1 MSLVSSGMLRTW
13 HHRLRLGLLIV
24 CSLRAHVETRMTC
37 SLNAPGRIAVRLLL
51 VKETAGALSENV
63 SRTFVPSR
71 CGAAPPTRYAT
82 CCSRQVSAWM
92 PIVCMRAQCAALR
105 TGSPLAAA
113 HCCCGSV
120 RLDGPSAARSWRRRR
135 HPCCIAASTPH
146 DTDPPA
152 SRHQS
157 PIHGQIVPTRKDRQE
172 QEHRTE

>member
-1 MSLVSSGMLRTW
+1 MLRTW

-71 CGAAPPTRYAT
+71 CGAAPPKRYAT
-82 CCSRQVSAWM
+82 CCSRQVLSHGCQ
-92 PIVCMRAQCAALR
+92 IVLYEG
-105 TGSPLAAA
+105 T
-113 HCCCGSV
+113 SV
-120 RLDGPSAARSWRRRR
+120 RGAENWLALSSGALLLRVGASRRSSAARSWRRRR
-135 HPCCIAASTPH
+135 HPCCIAASTSH
-146 DTDPPA
+146 DTDPPV

-157 PIHGQIVPTRKDRQE
+157 RIRWPNRPRRGAKTAKGARSSP
-172 QEHRTE
+172 